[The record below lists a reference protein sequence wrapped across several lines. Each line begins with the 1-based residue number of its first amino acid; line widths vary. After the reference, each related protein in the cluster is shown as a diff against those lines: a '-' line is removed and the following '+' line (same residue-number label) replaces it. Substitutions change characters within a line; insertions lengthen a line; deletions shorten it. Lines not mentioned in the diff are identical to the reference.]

1 MVILIA
7 CGTHNFRISY
17 KNESYNNL
25 IDIMSNIYNNSLPV
39 FLYFCNLFR
48 LEQLGINER
57 SIII

>member
-7 CGTHNFRISY
+7 CGTQLQNQLQ
-17 KNESYNNL
+17 NESYNNL